1 MKALPARLPRSTVID
16 RPIYTISVEQWTLE
30 EFQAGR
36 CPEGVSREAHRL
48 LKWQREAER
57 ARTRTTPTT
66 TTKKISKKKKKFTPR
81 A

>member
-16 RPIYTISVEQWTLE
+16 RPIYTISVEQWTME
-30 EFQAGR
+30 AFQAGR

-48 LKWQREAER
+48 LKWQRDAER
-57 ARTRTTPTT
+57 ARTRTTPT
-66 TTKKISKKKKKFTPR
+66 KKIAKKKKTFTPR